1 MRYNKHK
8 AYLLIAYLIASSL
21 YAAYAFDNNK
31 NYFNDTERGWFW
43 GEINSQEDEEK
54 KEEPKKQPKNENNI
68 VFDGKEYK
76 TIPSKASIPWSI
88 LDKLHPDEIANL
100 ETQTKNISVM
110 YPTQENVLEYK
121 KLQHFISN
129 KAMGFTDTNYFVA
142 KQDPE
147 ISNWA
152 SQTSMNSRLVISAK
166 RNDLWEKQKNV
177 IFEHSKNMIILVA
190 TLPTCPFCK
199 QQMPLLK
206 DFENEFGIEFKEV
219 DISTNKEFAIN
230 YQVQKTPDLFLL
242 YRDKNN
248 EPLLTR
254 FGNGLHT
261 IQDLKQGVLA
271 SLFTFKKIPQDY
283 LEY

>member
-21 YAAYAFDNNK
+21 YVAYASDKSYFDDNK
-31 NYFNDTERGWFW
+31 RGWFW
-43 GEINSQEDEEK
+43 GEIKSIEKDEK
-54 KEEPKKQPKNENNI
+54 KEELEGQLKNKNNL

-76 TIPSKASIPWSI
+76 TIPSKTDIPWPI
-88 LDKLHPDEIANL
+88 LDKLHPDEIVNL

-166 RNDLWEKQKNV
+166 RTDLWEKQKN
-177 IFEHSKNMIILVA
+177 IISEHSKNMIILVA
-190 TLPTCPFCK
+190 TLPTCSFCK

-206 DFENEFGIEFKEV
+206 DFEKEFGVEYKEV

-242 YRDKNN
+242 YKNKNN

-271 SLFTFKKIPQDY
+271 SLFTFKKISQDY